1 MTAVKITEMTV
12 TTTVASGDL
21 IPVVADPG
29 GSPSNKKIT
38 YSNFYANVAVTA
50 KFSNTLTLTAD
61 VTSNA
66 SLTANNL
73 YVTYRSTP
81 GTSTDT
87 VTSGKI
93 WFDTGYLYVAT
104 ATNNI
109 KRIPL
114 NSF

>member
-1 MTAVKITEMTV
+1 MAATKITALTAV
-12 TTTVASGDL
+12 TTMASEDL

-29 GSPSNKKIT
+29 GSPANRKIT

-50 KFSNTLTLTAD
+50 KFSNTLTLTAN

-73 YVTYRSTP
+73 YVTYRTTP

-104 ATNNI
+104 ATNTI